1 MKKKRSFQTKPTQAT
16 PGGIQKR
23 VHRKPK
29 RIFTATNFV
38 GNPRSIQLRPNT
50 SYSWVATLIAK
61 SQRKCVILFL
71 PMKAKLSTLKRIFQ
85 GMARE
90 WVTSIQVEGIAVFSF
105 DSKQQMAAF
114 SRDLSKRADQESAIG
129 TVRWWCVNHNGEFIY
144 GG

>member
-1 MKKKRSFQTKPTQAT
+1 M
-16 PGGIQKR
+16 
-23 VHRKPK
+23 
-29 RIFTATNFV
+29 
-38 GNPRSIQLRPNT
+38 
-50 SYSWVATLIAK
+50 
-61 SQRKCVILFL
+61 ILFL

-114 SRDLSKRADQESAIG
+114 SRDLSKRADQEGAIG
-129 TVRWWCVNHNGEFIY
+129 KVRWWCVNHNGEFIY

>member
-1 MKKKRSFQTKPTQAT
+1 M
-16 PGGIQKR
+16 
-23 VHRKPK
+23 
-29 RIFTATNFV
+29 
-38 GNPRSIQLRPNT
+38 
-50 SYSWVATLIAK
+50 
-61 SQRKCVILFL
+61 ILFL

-105 DSKQQMAAF
+105 DNKEQMTAF

-129 TVRWWCVNHNGEFIY
+129 TVRWWCVNHKGEFIY